1 MDPLIADMIQDN
13 PSKRPNIDEVV
24 TQLETIRKD
33 QTPLKLRSR
42 IVDKRE
48 GMLGD
53 AVRTV
58 LHWARQLGYIARRLP
73 AIPHPTP

>member
-1 MDPLIADMIQDN
+1 MEPLIADMTQDN
-13 PSKRPNIDEVV
+13 PCKRPNIDEVV
-24 TQLETIRKD
+24 TRFETIRKGL
-33 QTPLKLRSR
+33 TPLKLRSR
-42 IVDKRE
+42 IVDKQE

-58 LHWARQLGYIARRLP
+58 LHWARQLGYIARQLP